1 MIKKLEHVKLS
12 HSGYGN
18 SVSISDTHVA
28 VGAKGTGVTFVY
40 DATDG
45 EEINQIYQTG
55 GDQFGHAVATSAG
68 VLVVGA
74 PNADS
79 EQGKA
84 YVYDEAAILAN
95 VPKLVLACSDCSP
108 GDKFGWSVAT
118 DGVYAVVGAPGGDT
132 GKAYLFDVSTG
143 VELNKLHDV
152 PVSPNVGDAYGT
164 SVALGGTR
172 IAVGACVEIKIS
184 GAPGTLATELTGLF
198 PHRSARQGTPQTRVR
213 FISTTRRI

>member
-1 MIKKLEHVKLS
+1 MTHSIPTGQRGGRHLRFGYFLKPQLIKKLGNGILS

-18 SVSISDTHVA
+18 SVSISETHVA

-74 PNADS
+74 PSADS

-84 YVYDEAAILAN
+84 YVYDERFVA
-95 VPKLVLACSDCSP
+95 VDVVRGP
-108 GDKFGWSVAT
+108 G
-118 DGVYAVVGAPGGDT
+118 
-132 GKAYLFDVSTG
+132 
-143 VELNKLHDV
+143 
-152 PVSPNVGDAYGT
+152 
-164 SVALGGTR
+164 R
-172 IAVGACVEIKIS
+172 
-184 GAPGTLATELTGLF
+184 
-198 PHRSARQGTPQTRVR
+198 RS
-213 FISTTRRI
+213 RRPLRRLRHLC

>member
-1 MIKKLEHVKLS
+1 MTHSIPTGQRGGRHLRFGYFLKPQLIKKLGNGILS

-18 SVSISDTHVA
+18 SVSISETHVA

-40 DATDG
+40 DASDG

-118 DGVYAVVGAPGGDT
+118 DGVYAIVGAPGGDT
-132 GKAYLFDVSTG
+132 GKAYLFDVS
-143 VELNKLHDV
+143 
-152 PVSPNVGDAYGT
+152 S
-164 SVALGGTR
+164 
-172 IAVGACVEIKIS
+172 CV
-184 GAPGTLATELTGLF
+184 
-198 PHRSARQGTPQTRVR
+198 
-213 FISTTRRI
+213 

>member
-1 MIKKLEHVKLS
+1 MWEQFHRRQFHSSIPTGQRRGRTLRFGYYYKPQLIKKLGNGILS

-18 SVSISDTHVA
+18 SVSISETHVA

-74 PNADS
+74 PSADS

-84 YVYDEAAILAN
+84 YVYDERFVA
-95 VPKLVLACSDCSP
+95 VDVVRGP
-108 GDKFGWSVAT
+108 G
-118 DGVYAVVGAPGGDT
+118 
-132 GKAYLFDVSTG
+132 
-143 VELNKLHDV
+143 
-152 PVSPNVGDAYGT
+152 
-164 SVALGGTR
+164 
-172 IAVGACVEIKIS
+172 
-184 GAPGTLATELTGLF
+184 
-198 PHRSARQGTPQTRVR
+198 
-213 FISTTRRI
+213 RRKWRPLRRLCHLC

>member
-1 MIKKLEHVKLS
+1 MLFFWSYFLQWS
-12 HSGYGN
+12 HYFLQHFS
-18 SVSISDTHVA
+18 
-28 VGAKGTGVTFVY
+28 

-55 GDQFGHAVATSAG
+55 GDQFGHAVATSG
-68 VLVVGA
+68 GILVVGA
-74 PNADS
+74 PSADS

-95 VPKLVLACSDCSP
+95 DPKLVLACSDCSP

-118 DGVYAVVGAPGGDT
+118 DGVYVIVGAPGGDGA
-132 GKAYLFDVSTG
+132 GKAYLFDVSSG
-143 VELNKLHDV
+143 AELNKLHDV

-172 IAVGACVEIKIS
+172 IAVGAPGDAADK
-184 GAPGTLATELTGLF
+184 GAIYLYDTGGGGWA
-198 PHRSARQGTPQTRVR
+198 RS
-213 FISTTRRI
+213 